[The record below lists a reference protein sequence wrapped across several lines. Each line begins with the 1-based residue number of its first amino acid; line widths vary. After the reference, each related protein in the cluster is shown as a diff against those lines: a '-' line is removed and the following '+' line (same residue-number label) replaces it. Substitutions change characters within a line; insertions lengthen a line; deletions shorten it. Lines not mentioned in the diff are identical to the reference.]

1 MDAFTEMLRSW
12 QNFYFMMGGVA
23 ATLLGLMFVAVSLG
37 LGLVTDE
44 NRDSIKTFVNPSIFY
59 FVSVLVLCGLMLI
72 PEIQPNALALVLL
85 LMGIIAIKQV
95 LPFAKRLFQA
105 AMKFQDFDTQE
116 WLFQIVFPVLSNLL
130 IMAAALLFYFNQ
142 WQIAFLGL
150 WLVIILLLLSAIS
163 NTWSLVMWIV
173 EVKRN

>member
-105 AMKFQDFDTQE
+105 AMKFQ
-116 WLFQIVFPVLSNLL
+116 
-130 IMAAALLFYFNQ
+130 
-142 WQIAFLGL
+142 
-150 WLVIILLLLSAIS
+150 
-163 NTWSLVMWIV
+163 
-173 EVKRN
+173 

>member
-1 MDAFTEMLRSW
+1 MDIFPEMLRSW

-59 FVSVLVLCGLMLI
+59 FVAVLVLCSLMLI
-72 PEIQPNALALVLL
+72 PELNPNALAIILL
-85 LMGIIAIKQV
+85 LLGIIAVKRV
-95 LPFAKRLFQA
+95 LPFANRLFQA
-105 AMKFQDFDTQE
+105 ARKFQDFDLQE
-116 WLFQIVFPVLSNLL
+116 WLFQIIFPVLSNLL
-130 IMAAALLFYFNQ
+130 VMVLALLFYLNY